1 MNPLDLYA
9 KIEPLIGFYDEYEK
23 LYLLYLQKIKS
34 LHVKS
39 VLDIG
44 CGNGRFLKHLNRSG
58 FDCLGIDRSKEMVK
72 KACAIGV
79 NAKVLELENIQKN
92 SFDSITAVGDV
103 LNYMNQDELNKF
115 FDSILKVLK
124 KDGYFLFD
132 INTVEGFELT
142 DGAMVKDF
150 EDKFL
155 SIEANFNGKI
165 LKTDITLFEKE
176 EKNFVKYS
184 ANITQYYHNATKF
197 KNIKGFKTIL
207 MSHFGMFESNSEK
220 TLVILQKY

>member
-124 KDGYFLFD
+124 KDGYFF
-132 INTVEGFELT
+132 I
-142 DGAMVKDF
+142 
-150 EDKFL
+150 
-155 SIEANFNGKI
+155 
-165 LKTDITLFEKE
+165 
-176 EKNFVKYS
+176 
-184 ANITQYYHNATKF
+184 
-197 KNIKGFKTIL
+197 
-207 MSHFGMFESNSEK
+207 
-220 TLVILQKY
+220 